1 MASSLVPGAVYRVRY
16 ATKTSS
22 STQKKGERRVEVL
35 QGPHTSDRH
44 KHGVVVH
51 VKDLTDPSGPTEKT
65 MYVERFV
72 SVKLDRPTSDRH
84 QRRNDRAADEEQPP
98 DDDDLAE
105 GDLVTLDR
113 RETADG
119 ITCGTIVS
127 LAPGAAVIKGT
138 EGRRT
143 YKVRRNV
150 LMKTSLASINRKTAR
165 LKYGRRRR
173 GVGTI
178 L

>member
-16 ATKTSS
+16 GTKTSS
-22 STQKKGERRVEVL
+22 STQKKGERKIRVLE
-35 QGPHTSDRH
+35 GPHTDDGY
-44 KHGVVVH
+44 KHGPVVCVR
-51 VKDLTDPSGPTEKT
+51 DLTDPKGPTEKVF
-65 MYVERFV
+65 YVDRFV
-72 SVKLDRPTSDRH
+72 SVKLVRPTSDRH
-84 QRRNDRAADEEQPP
+84 QRRDDRAPDQQEAA

-113 RETADG
+113 RETPDG

-143 YKVRRNV
+143 YKVRRN
-150 LMKTSLASINRKTAR
+150 LLNKTSLASINRKTAR